1 MTALAPYDLES
12 QRIVKAA
19 WRLASRHPD
28 VKDVDELMRR
38 TGGIAKTFYLT
49 PRRHRRCAE
58 LAVERGEET
67 LALLLLDR
75 GAVIDLS

>member
-1 MTALAPYDLES
+1 MNAPHDAES
-12 QRIVKAA
+12 QRIVKSA

-28 VKDVDELMRR
+28 VTDVDELMRLSR
-38 TGGIAKTFYLT
+38 DIAKTFYLT

-67 LALLLLDR
+67 LALYLCLLDR
-75 GAVIDLS
+75 GSVIDLS